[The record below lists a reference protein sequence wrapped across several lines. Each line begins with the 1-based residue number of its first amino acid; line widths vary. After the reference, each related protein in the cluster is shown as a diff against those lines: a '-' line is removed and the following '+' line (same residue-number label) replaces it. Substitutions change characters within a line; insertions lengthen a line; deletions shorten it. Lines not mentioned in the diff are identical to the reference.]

1 MSGLNNSNDVP
12 LIYSLSLNYK
22 KKNAEKNNKPSTKRN
37 IKISIYYTYLYIK
50 YKLSNKKY
58 YLKMSD
64 MEIDKEDNEPS
75 SLIKKENAKLIPIKD
90 RRTSRFLT
98 KFERARVIG
107 ERAIQ
112 ISNNSDVYVDV
123 PEGMWDP
130 LKIAEKELKE
140 RKIPFV
146 IRRYLPN
153 GEYEDWEVNDL
164 IFD

>member
-1 MSGLNNSNDVP
+1 
-12 LIYSLSLNYK
+12 
-22 KKNAEKNNKPSTKRN
+22 
-37 IKISIYYTYLYIK
+37 
-50 YKLSNKKY
+50 
-58 YLKMSD
+58 MSD
-64 MEIDKEDNEPS
+64 MEIEREDNEPS
-75 SLIKKENAKLIPIKD
+75 SLIKKEKANLIPIKE

-112 ISNNSDVYVDV
+112 ISNNADVFVDV
-123 PEGMWDP
+123 PEGMLDP

>member
-1 MSGLNNSNDVP
+1 
-12 LIYSLSLNYK
+12 
-22 KKNAEKNNKPSTKRN
+22 
-37 IKISIYYTYLYIK
+37 
-50 YKLSNKKY
+50 
-58 YLKMSD
+58 MSD
-64 MEIDKEDNEPS
+64 MEIEREDNEPS

>member
-1 MSGLNNSNDVP
+1 
-12 LIYSLSLNYK
+12 
-22 KKNAEKNNKPSTKRN
+22 
-37 IKISIYYTYLYIK
+37 
-50 YKLSNKKY
+50 
-58 YLKMSD
+58 MSD
-64 MEIDKEDNEPS
+64 MEIDKEENEPS
-75 SLIKKENAKLIPIKD
+75 SLIKKENANLIPIKD

-112 ISNNSDVYVDV
+112 ISNNADVHVEV

-153 GEYEDWEVNDL
+153 GEYEDWEVNEL

>member
-1 MSGLNNSNDVP
+1 
-12 LIYSLSLNYK
+12 
-22 KKNAEKNNKPSTKRN
+22 
-37 IKISIYYTYLYIK
+37 
-50 YKLSNKKY
+50 
-58 YLKMSD
+58 MSD
-64 MEIDKEDNEPS
+64 MEIEREDNEPS
-75 SLIKKENAKLIPIKD
+75 SLIKKEKANLIPIKE

-112 ISNNSDVYVDV
+112 ISNNADVFVDV
-123 PEGMWDP
+123 PAGMWDP
-130 LKIAEKELKE
+130 LKIAEKQLKE